1 MLDGKTLEIF
11 LNIVL
16 QHQQIIYQSWVLV
29 VQRNDNIDKKEIFG
43 EIFGEMC

>member
-1 MLDGKTLEIF
+1 MPDRKTLGIF
-11 LNIVL
+11 LNVVL